1 MPGANVGPRLE
12 ANLRTVAADTARL
25 AHRLGTEL
33 AVDGPTL
40 LGERAAILGIAPSG
54 TISAGGTCRLLA
66 AADRWIAMNLAR
78 RDDIELLG
86 AWMEREWDGPVW
98 DAVAGALRGMRAGDA
113 VERAQLLGIPAAVAV
128 TPAEAA
134 ADEQARARSQTSPPA
149 PFLLT
154 PGSGPPTAWPPHVV
168 DLSSL
173 WAGPLCGRLLAA
185 AGAAVTKVESAS
197 RPDGARAGP
206 PAFFELMNG
215 AKGVVTVDLA
225 TAVGRAELADLIA
238 GADVV
243 IDSSRPRAMTQLGID
258 VDAEVGRGAVW
269 VSITGYGRRGPWSNR
284 VAFGDDAA
292 VAAGL
297 AVAAGSET
305 APRFWGDAVADPIAG
320 LCATAGA
327 LTALLGGGGRLVDV
341 ALREA
346 VGHVIAAPG

>member
-1 MPGANVGPRLE
+1 MSGANVGRRLE
-12 ANLRTVAADTARL
+12 ANLRTIAAGTARL
-25 AHRLGTEL
+25 ARRLGTDL

-54 TISAGGTCRLLA
+54 TVSAGGTCRLLE
-66 AADRWIAMNLAR
+66 AADRWVAINLAR
-78 RDDIELLG
+78 RVDIELLA

-128 TPAEAA
+128 TPAEAV
-134 ADEQARARSQTSPPA
+134 ADAQARARGQTWPPA
-149 PFLLT
+149 PFLVT
-154 PGSGPPTAWPPHVV
+154 PGSGPPAAWPPRVV

-185 AGAAVTKVESAS
+185 AGARVTKVESAS

-206 PAFFELMNG
+206 PAFFALMNG
-215 AKGVVTVDLA
+215 AKTAVTVDLA
-225 TAVGRAELADLIA
+225 TPAGRAELAELIA

-243 IDSSRPRAMTQLGID
+243 IDSSRPRAMAQLD
-258 VDAEVGRGAVW
+258 VDVEAEVGRGAVW
-269 VSITGYGRRGPWSNR
+269 VSITGYGRTGPWSNR

-320 LCATAGA
+320 LCATTGA
-327 LTALLGGGGRLVDV
+327 LTALLAGGGHLVDV
-341 ALREA
+341 AMREA
-346 VGHVIAAPG
+346 VGHVLAARR